1 MNWMLLAEKSSDVRY
16 NWSEFI
22 DSVIHKT
29 PKFVQRNERDVFMAT
44 NFEFLLALLNEV
56 RYIVH
61 IEHDNEA
68 GEYVASMD
76 EFWFVEAGSSEE
88 EAIDKLAE
96 QLLEYA
102 VDYFKELN
110 TYLNA
115 PNLKSQVPKVTKAL
129 IINNVEEIKKFFD
142 VQHI

>member
-1 MNWMLLAEKSSDVRY
+1 MKWMLLAEKSSDVRY

-44 NFEFLLALLNEV
+44 NFEFLLALLNDV
-56 RYIVH
+56 RYLVK

-68 GEYVASMD
+68 GEYVASID

-88 EAIDKLAE
+88 EAINKLAK
-96 QLLEYA
+96 QLLEYS

-129 IINNVEEIKKFFD
+129 IINDVEEIKKFFD

>member
-1 MNWMLLAEKSSDVRY
+1 MLLAEKSSDVRY

-44 NFEFLLALLNEV
+44 NFEFLLALLNDV
-56 RYIVH
+56 RYIVQ